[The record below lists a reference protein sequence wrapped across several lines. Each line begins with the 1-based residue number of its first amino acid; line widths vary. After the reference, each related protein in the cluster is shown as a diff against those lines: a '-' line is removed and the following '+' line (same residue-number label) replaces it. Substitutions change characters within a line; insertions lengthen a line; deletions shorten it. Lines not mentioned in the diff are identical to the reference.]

1 MSNQGRIFVYHKCR
15 DRKSCWGFPIS
26 LQPLP
31 GVSFEH
37 RHSSLAAAALELL
50 RNSSILSPLRTYVPT
65 PLSEFG
71 DSHLHFD
78 PAGDVWHACRIVLNG
93 FTLAAEA
100 GHLGFSFWGPLSTN
114 LPVMVCTHVPL
125 FLSEDC
131 VSYVCVILVC
141 ERSAVFV

>member
-1 MSNQGRIFVYHKCR
+1 MSSQGRIFVDHKCR

-26 LQPLP
+26 LQALP

-37 RHSSLAAAALELL
+37 RHSSLAAAALERL

-100 GHLGFSFWGPLSTN
+100 GHLGFSFLGTPFHEPSGHGLHACST
-114 LPVMVCTHVPL
+114 
-125 FLSEDC
+125 F
-131 VSYVCVILVC
+131 
-141 ERSAVFV
+141 FK